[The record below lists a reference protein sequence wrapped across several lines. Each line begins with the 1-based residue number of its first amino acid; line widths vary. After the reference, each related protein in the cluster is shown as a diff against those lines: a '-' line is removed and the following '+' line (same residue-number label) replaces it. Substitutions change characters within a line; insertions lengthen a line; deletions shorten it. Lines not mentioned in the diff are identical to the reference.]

1 MKRTLVALLLVLAL
15 SLGLCLSNAEE
26 QAAGPQPTLLMTI
39 DDAEVWLSDIQN
51 IAYQLYMYG
60 YAESMYDYLQ
70 ALDYWLMSSVAAQ
83 VLAGPKAEEL
93 LKDSY
98 AQLKQ
103 DYETEFD
110 SYVEEYAQSLFEE
123 GDSEETK
130 AAKRQQAIAEYA
142 AEGLER
148 DSYTY
153 RSLALDAMEVLLAD
167 VIAQPTDEDIQALY
181 DEYVATHKSY
191 FENNVALYEYYTMM
205 NGYDSYYVPAG
216 YRSVLHILLD
226 VEEELKTAYTSA
238 APEEKEAAGQAMIDA
253 NREKL
258 DAIYLAL
265 EEGAQFQD
273 LIAQYNTD
281 PGMKDEATL
290 QEGYPV
296 HSQSAVYAQEF
307 TDGAFSSEMQKP
319 GDVSKPIPSQFGV
332 HVMYYL
338 KDIPE
343 GAVELTDAM
352 KERLSINVAARN
364 RQNYLISELKKHE
377 ITYTDAYSSVITQPN
392 ILQ

>member
-1 MKRTLVALLLVLAL
+1 MKRTIVALLLALAL
-15 SLGLCLSNAEE
+15 SLGLCLSCAEE
-26 QAAGPQPTLLMTI
+26 EATAPQRTLLMTI
-39 DDAEVWLSDIQN
+39 DDVEVWLDDIQN
-51 IAYQLYMYG
+51 IAYQLYNFG
-60 YAESMYDYLQ
+60 YANSMYDYLQ
-70 ALDYWLMSSVAAQ
+70 ALDYWLMSSVSAQ

-93 LKDSY
+93 LQDSY

-110 SYVEEYAQSLFEE
+110 SYVEEYAQTLFAE

-130 AAKRQQAIAEYA
+130 AEKRQQAVKDYA

-153 RSLALDAMEVLLAD
+153 RSLALDAMEVMLAD
-167 VIAQPTDEDIQALY
+167 IIPEPTDADIQALY
-181 DEYVATHKSY
+181 DEYVATHKGY

-205 NGYDSYYVPAG
+205 SGYESYYVPAG

-226 VEEELKTAYTSA
+226 VEQELKDAYTSA
-238 APEEKEAAGQAMIDA
+238 APEDKEAAGQAMIDA
-253 NREKL
+253 SREQL

-265 EEGAQFQD
+265 EEGAEFKD

-281 PGMKDEATL
+281 PGMQNESTL

-296 HSQSAVYAQEF
+296 HSDSAVYAQEF

-319 GDVSKPIPSQFGV
+319 GDVSKPVPSQFGV

-343 GAVELTDAM
+343 GAVELTDEM
-352 KERLSINVAARN
+352 KQRLSINVAARN
-364 RQNYLISELKKHE
+364 RQAYLISELKKHE
-377 ITYTDAYSSVITQPN
+377 ISYTEDYASIITQPN